1 MPYCGTLKEVNLSS
15 LSKRRLRGDLI
26 TVYRYLH
33 GENILG
39 AKGLF
44 NLVEKSIK
52 RANGWAPD
60 KFK

>member
-1 MPYCGTLKEVNLSS
+1 MPYCGTLKEHNLSS

-33 GENILG
+33 GENTVG
-39 AKGLF
+39 TKGLF

-52 RANGWAPD
+52 RANGWMPD